1 MVPGSVFSRAQN
13 AEEKAEMLET
23 GRLLNTN
30 EEVTSSYVLADKG
43 GAALENVRRDGRAM
57 RVRKGD
63 PVAPRGRHIWHTR
76 ERLQVSR

>member
-23 GRLLNTN
+23 GRLLNIN
-30 EEVTSSYVLADKG
+30 EEVISSYVLAD
-43 GAALENVRRDGRAM
+43 AALENVGRDGRAM

-63 PVAPRGRHIWHTR
+63 PVAPRGRHIGT
-76 ERLQVSR
+76 